1 MLKTKIRFTGFALL
15 MLFGLLTT
23 GNMSC
28 GIKELPT
35 TDKCIDE
42 SLIDLERA
50 CVKIYRPVC
59 GCDNNTYDN
68 ECFAER
74 AGVLSWE
81 KSKCP

>member
-1 MLKTKIRFTGFALL
+1 MKFTLFALL
-15 MLFGLLTT
+15 MMLTT
-23 GNMSC
+23 VIISC
-28 GIKELPT
+28 ELEELPT
-35 TDKCIDE
+35 TDGCIDA

-81 KSKCP
+81 EGKCP